1 MTCCCWPAS
10 TRGADWS
17 GSASTWLA
25 SRPTR
30 ARTLARSPGR
40 GGSQSPRPREESPRE
55 ESPAAQDPSGAG
67 FPKQADRQ
75 SPRLMGRSRG
85 FWRLTDAADYNRY
98 GRDLLPAW
106 AQVLL
111 GMVGLALAGLFAW
124 RATS

>member
-1 MTCCCWPAS
+1 MT
-10 TRGADWS
+10 
-17 GSASTWLA
+17 
-25 SRPTR
+25 
-30 ARTLARSPGR
+30 
-40 GGSQSPRPREESPRE
+40 RPREESPRE
-55 ESPAAQDPSGAG
+55 ESPAAQDPSGTG

-106 AQVLL
+106 AQVVL

-124 RATS
+124 RATSPVPAGDFWRVLAYLLPVILIVIVLLVRAAGPDDDAE